1 MGYNIAMVDFK
12 LKLKDVPDNPGVYL
26 MLDKEG
32 NIIYVG
38 KAKNLKNRLRQ
49 YFHNSVKTAKVMAML
64 EHVDDFRYIICASE
78 VDALVTENN

>member
-64 EHVDDFRYIICASE
+64 EQLCLRHTKRHDYDQTS
-78 VDALVTENN
+78 